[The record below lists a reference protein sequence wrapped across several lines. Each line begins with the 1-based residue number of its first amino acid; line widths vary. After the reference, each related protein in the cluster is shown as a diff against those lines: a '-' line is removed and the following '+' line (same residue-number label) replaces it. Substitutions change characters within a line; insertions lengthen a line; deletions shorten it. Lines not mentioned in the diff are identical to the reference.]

1 MVGQLTR
8 VELNLHQMGLTSL
21 VSAPENLANSGGRN
35 ALRSKQVA
43 FNQTSFLLILPLT
56 ALQTSSCAPDCL
68 CPGFGGHGYGAAQG
82 AAHDGAALC
91 PLQTSLVL
99 GVSACRLSLVL
110 PLSALHASL

>member
-43 FNQTSFLLILPLT
+43 FNQASFKLILPLT

-68 CPGFGGHGYGAAQG
+68 CPGFGGQYWVLLMFWSRPQAQ
-82 AAHDGAALC
+82 
-91 PLQTSLVL
+91 LVL
-99 GVSACRLSLVL
+99 ARMDYRHMLQW
-110 PLSALHASL
+110 HQ

>member
-8 VELNLHQMGLTSL
+8 AELNLHQKGLTSL

-82 AAHDGAALC
+82 AAHEMEPPCVRCRLALC
-91 PLQTSLVL
+91 
-99 GVSACRLSLVL
+99 
-110 PLSALHASL
+110 